1 MPSLIGSIMVIAQ
14 TLTNLVCLFY
24 YGDNGLVFL
33 GTFGLSKDGIC
44 LLGFGNKGF
53 WFGVVNLKGFS
64 WFLRVCTGSS
74 WHLAYSI
81 AFKRVLGYKALIK
94 DFNNPPTKLPRKWP
108 SGNRILYQQ

>member
-53 WFGVVNLKGFS
+53 
-64 WFLRVCTGSS
+64 
-74 WHLAYSI
+74 
-81 AFKRVLGYKALIK
+81 
-94 DFNNPPTKLPRKWP
+94 
-108 SGNRILYQQ
+108 